1 MKVFEKITVRRLKL
15 SFIAFA
21 VLSFALWTLIDPK
34 VWAVNLIIW
43 PIALLIIFD
52 RGHAKAIDSAYREIK
67 HLKGKSNEAD
77 LMLVLLAQQNLKLA
91 RTKLLLLGVDFPED
105 KLSIDRAI
113 NAIDEY
119 LQKKP
124 WWHF

>member
-1 MKVFEKITVRRLKL
+1 MKIIEKFTVRGFKL
-15 SFIAFA
+15 SLVTFVVS
-21 VLSFALWTLIDPK
+21 VLALWTLIDPK
-34 VWAVNLIIW
+34 VWGVNLIIW

-67 HLKGKSNEAD
+67 HLKGKSDEAD
-77 LMLVLLAQQNLKLA
+77 LMLVLFAQHNLKLA
-91 RTKLLLLGVDFPED
+91 KTKLLLLGVDFPED

-113 NAIDEY
+113 KAIDEY
-119 LQKKP
+119 LKKKP

>member
-1 MKVFEKITVRRLKL
+1 MKNFEKTTVRRFNL
-15 SFIAFA
+15 SLVAFVVSA
-21 VLSFALWTLIDPK
+21 FALWTLIDPK

-43 PIALLIIFD
+43 PIALLITFD
-52 RGHAKAIDSAYREIK
+52 RGHAKAIDDAYREIK

-113 NAIDEY
+113 SAIDEY
-119 LQKKP
+119 LKKKP